1 LSEPE
6 DPAVTSFVQGNPQNF
21 QCPECPESFL
31 MPYQLKYVLRICS
44 IRDKTYTS
52 THMKKHTKPF
62 KCGFTPCGQA
72 FRYKKDLTRHRAS
85 KHPELVGN
93 AGPLFCPFEGCK
105 YGVELGRGF
114 PGRTILTGML
124 GAGMGVLCQ
133 PKDQTQII

>member
-1 LSEPE
+1 
-6 DPAVTSFVQGNPQNF
+6 
-21 QCPECPESFL
+21 